1 MRKLLVGNFGARY
14 FHSPIDKRI
23 SVLYIRITEVNHA
36 TSNGPVIGHNVV
48 KVKEARPAWG

>member
-14 FHSPIDKRI
+14 FQLALDNWIL
-23 SVLYIRITEVNHA
+23 VLYIRITEVNHA
-36 TSNGPVIGHNVV
+36 ASNGPVIGHNVV